1 MGTSMVAV
9 QPSESAGQA
18 QGAGPSR
25 LQSDLAARI
34 LRLLKDQGAG
44 PGHRLVELDLCQQFG
59 VSRTPI
65 RGALR
70 QLETQGWVESRANR
84 GFILLDPVTEASVSE
99 PVNAQDEEDKA
110 LISRIAEA
118 RVNGKL
124 ARDVTQEEICRLFNV
139 KLPTAVRV
147 LRRLADLG
155 LVERKPGNGWSFLQS
170 IDNPRAHAESYAL
183 RRIIEPQL
191 VLQKTFELDREWLE
205 NIKARHL
212 AFRKMK
218 WRDSLA
224 VEFYNMNSDFHEGLA
239 RCSGN
244 RFMLSAVQK
253 QIQLR
258 TFLNYYWSA
267 GKERPRASIDEHLAI
282 IAALER
288 GDREEAAALIVEH
301 LNCSESVKNDWD
313 HED

>member
-1 MGTSMVAV
+1 MARDMVAAR
-9 QPSESAGQA
+9 PSKTTGQA
-18 QGAGPSR
+18 PGGAPSR

-65 RGALR
+65 RGALKE
-70 QLETQGWVESRANR
+70 LEGQGWVESRVNR
-84 GFILLDPVTEASVSE
+84 GFILLDPLTDVSVSE
-99 PVNAQDEEDKA
+99 PINFQEEEDKE

-124 ARDVTQEEICRLFNV
+124 ARDVPQQEICRMFDV

-170 IDNPRAHAESYAL
+170 IDNPRAHAESYAF
-183 RRIIEPQL
+183 RRIVEPQL

-212 AFRKMK
+212 AFRKTR

-244 RFMLSAVQK
+244 RFMLSAVHK

-267 GKERPRASIDEHLAI
+267 GTERPRASIDEHLAI

-288 GDREEAAALIVEH
+288 GDNEQASALMVDH

-313 HED
+313 YED